1 MVYGIMAAM
10 PEEIEGVVKLVE
22 HPEVKV
28 IGGREYTMGYI
39 HGKKVVVVF
48 SRWGKVAA
56 ASTVTTLIDVFNV
69 KQIVFTGIAGGIHS
83 DLKVGDIVIALSCV
97 FHDMDTR
104 PLNDRYVVPLINK
117 KFFDL
122 HIEDRLTENLQRL
135 FASTNIERV
144 VGREWV
150 EQFKLNNVI
159 VVRRAIASGD
169 QFVNSQ
175 EARNDIKLN
184 LSDVACVEMEG
195 AAVAQICFEH
205 DISCTIVRTISDSA
219 DDVAAIDF
227 EPFAKYVASNYSIA
241 IVSAL
246 LSD

>member
-1 MVYGIMAAM
+1 MAAM

-22 HPEVKV
+22 NPEIKT
-28 IGGREYTMGYI
+28 IGGRDYI
-39 HGKKVVVVF
+39 SGTINDKNVIVVF

-69 KQIVFTGIAGGIHS
+69 NQILFTGIAGGIHT
-83 DLKVGDIVIALSCV
+83 DLKVGDVVVASSCV

-104 PLNDRYVVPLINK
+104 PLHDRYVVPLLNIK
-117 KFFDL
+117 YFDVHVTDGL
-122 HIEDRLTENLQRL
+122 IEKLQNV
-135 FASTNIERV
+135 FDANNISTV
-144 VGREWV
+144 VG
-150 EQFKLNNVI
+150 EQWADYFNLSSVMI
-159 VVRRAIASGD
+159 VNRPIASGD

-175 EARNDIKLN
+175 EIRNDIQLN

-205 DISCTIVRTISDSA
+205 NIPCTIVRTISDSA
-219 DDVAAIDF
+219 NDAAAVDF

>member
-1 MVYGIMAAM
+1 MAAM

-22 HPEVKV
+22 NPKVKT
-28 IGGREYTMGYI
+28 IGGREYISGTI
-39 HGKKVVVVF
+39 NDKNVVVVF

-69 KQIVFTGIAGGIHS
+69 NQILFTGIAGGIHA
-83 DLKVGDIVIALSCV
+83 DLKVGDIVVASSCV

-104 PLNDRYVVPLINK
+104 PLHDRYVVPLLNIK
-117 KFFDL
+117 YFDVHVTDGL
-122 HIEDRLTENLQRL
+122 IEKLQNV
-135 FASTNIERV
+135 FDANSISTV
-144 VGREWV
+144 VGDQWADHFSLSSV
-150 EQFKLNNVI
+150 MI
-159 VVRRAIASGD
+159 VHRPIASGD
-169 QFVNSQ
+169 QFINSQ
-175 EARNDIKLN
+175 EIRNDIQLN

-205 DISCTIVRTISDSA
+205 NIPCTIVRTISDSA
-219 DDVAAIDF
+219 NDAAAVDF

-241 IVSAL
+241 IVSAI

>member
-1 MVYGIMAAM
+1 MIYGIMAAM
-10 PEEIEGVVKLVE
+10 PEEIEGVIKLVE
-22 HPEVKV
+22 NPEVRL
-28 IGGREYTMGYI
+28 IGGREYTVGTI
-39 HGKKVVVVF
+39 HNKKVVVVF

-56 ASTVTTLIDVFNV
+56 ASTVTTLIDVFHVN
-69 KQIVFTGIAGGIHS
+69 QIIFTGIAGGIHS
-83 DLKVGDIVIALSCV
+83 DLKVGDIVIASSCV

-117 KFFDL
+117 KYFDL
-122 HIEDRLTENLQRL
+122 HLENGLIESLQQI
-135 FASTNIERV
+135 FSSTNI
-144 VGREWV
+144 GNIIGQEWT
-150 EQFKLNNVI
+150 EQFKLNEVM
-159 VVRRAIASGD
+159 VVNRAIASGD
-169 QFVNSQ
+169 QFVNSH
-175 EARNDIKLN
+175 EIRNEIKAN

-205 DISCTIVRTISDSA
+205 NIPCIIVRTISDSA
-219 DDVAAIDF
+219 DHSAAIDF